1 MKKYS
6 EGAKFKGWLDKGEAA
21 QELSEKT
28 GIKLSSADALRCAL
42 DRGVPFVVNVPSG
55 TPDCQGRHIM
65 ERGLWELMTKGARGE
80 SRRRQI
86 ESEINPGVSL
96 WDIGG
101 AWVERRGVQRQ
112 LRPLHGSDFPRG
124 GPDYYSSVIP
134 SECTLG
140 FRREV
145 VEHLAETLNKELAE
159 EKPTPS
165 APKAERVQADWKDL
179 TITFLSDNRVQMKIG
194 DRMLSS
200 CTCEELQDAGFWDRH
215 AQRPTKAWDALLLL
229 AEGNGTRSTSFEDRR
244 HVEIRMSEMRKK
256 LRAYLTSEGIEISDS
271 DPLPYDKHTRTYTA
285 TFTIGV
291 GTNFK

>member
-1 MKKYS
+1 MNS
-6 EGAKFKGWLDKGEAA
+6 DGWKFKRWLDKDEAA

-28 GIKLSSADALRCAL
+28 GTKLSSADALRCAL
-42 DRGVPFVVNVPSG
+42 DRGVPFVVYVPSG

-65 ERGLWELMTKGARGE
+65 ERGLWELMTEGARGE
-80 SRRRQI
+80 PGRQQV
-86 ESEINPGVSL
+86 EHEINQNVPVVGI
-96 WDIGG
+96 DG
-101 AWVERRGVQRQ
+101 AWVERDRVQRQ
-112 LRPLHGSDFPRG
+112 LRPPSPSDFMWELDFHYSAI
-124 GPDYYSSVIP
+124 PDA
-134 SECTLG
+134 CTLG
-140 FRREV
+140 LRRED
-145 VEHLAETLNKELAE
+145 VEDLAETLNKELAE

-200 CTCEELQDAGFWDRH
+200 CNCEELQDAGFWDRH
-215 AQRPTKAWDALLLL
+215 AQRPTKAWDALRLL

>member
-1 MKKYS
+1 MNS
-6 EGAKFKGWLDKGEAA
+6 DGWKFKRWLDKDEAA

-28 GIKLSSADALRCAL
+28 GTKLSSADALHCAL
-42 DRGVPFVVNVPSG
+42 DRGVPFVVYVPSG

-65 ERGLWELMTKGARGE
+65 ERGLWELMTEGARGE
-80 SRRRQI
+80 PGRQQV
-86 ESEINPGVSL
+86 EHEINQNVPVVGI
-96 WDIGG
+96 DG
-101 AWVERRGVQRQ
+101 AWVERDRVQRQ
-112 LRPLHGSDFPRG
+112 LRPPSPSDFVLEALDFHYSAI
-124 GPDYYSSVIP
+124 PDA
-134 SECTLG
+134 CTLG
-140 FRREV
+140 LRRED
-145 VEHLAETLNKELAE
+145 VEDLAETLNKELAE

-200 CTCEELQDAGFWDRH
+200 CNCEELQDAGFWDRH
-215 AQRPTKAWDALLLL
+215 AQRPTKAWDALRLL

>member
-1 MKKYS
+1 M
-6 EGAKFKGWLDKGEAA
+6 FKGWLDKDEAA

-42 DRGVPFVVNVPSG
+42 DRGVRFVVYVPAG
-55 TPDCQGRHIM
+55 TKDRLRRPM
-65 ERGLWELMTKGARGE
+65 ESGLWELMIEGE
-80 SRRRQI
+80 FGEPGRFQI
-86 ESEINPGVSL
+86 EYEINSDVRAEGI
-96 WDIGG
+96 DG
-101 AWVERRGVQRQ
+101 AWVERDGVQRQ
-112 LRPLHGSDFPRG
+112 LRPT
-124 GPDYYSSVIP
+124 YSSNFLPSAIP
-134 SECTLG
+134 VGCTLG
-140 FRREV
+140 LRRQD
-145 VEHLAETLNKELAE
+145 VEDLAETLNKE
-159 EKPTPS
+159 KPTPS
-165 APKAERVQADWKDL
+165 VPKSERVQADWKDL

-194 DRMLSS
+194 DRMFSS

-215 AQRPTKAWDALLLL
+215 AQRPTKAWDALRLL

>member
-1 MKKYS
+1 MNS
-6 EGAKFKGWLDKGEAA
+6 DGWKFKRWLDKDEAA

-28 GIKLSSADALRCAL
+28 GTKLSSADALRCAL
-42 DRGVPFVVNVPSG
+42 DRGVPFVVYVPSG

-65 ERGLWELMTKGARGE
+65 ERGLWELMTEGARGE
-80 SRRRQI
+80 PGRQQV
-86 ESEINPGVSL
+86 EHEINQNVPVVGI
-96 WDIGG
+96 DG
-101 AWVERRGVQRQ
+101 AWVERDRVQRQ
-112 LRPLHGSDFPRG
+112 LRPPSPSDFVLEALDFHYSAI
-124 GPDYYSSVIP
+124 PDA
-134 SECTLG
+134 CTLG
-140 FRREV
+140 LRRED
-145 VEHLAETLNKELAE
+145 VEDLAETLNKELAE

-215 AQRPTKAWDALLLL
+215 AQRPTKAWDALRLL